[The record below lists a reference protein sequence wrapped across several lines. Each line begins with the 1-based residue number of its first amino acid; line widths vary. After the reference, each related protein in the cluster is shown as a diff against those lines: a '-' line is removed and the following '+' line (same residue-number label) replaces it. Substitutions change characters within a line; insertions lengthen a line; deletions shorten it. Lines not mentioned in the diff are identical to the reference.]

1 MRISD
6 WSSDVCSSDL
16 GPEQIGLAPKSAPA
30 ASAAF
35 GEIIMP
41 ERSASCARSVAS
53 GALRVIFT
61 WYWPVTA
68 SLSIDF
74 TSLLRRLSGSG
85 FERSMLAFTASALKE
100 IGRAHALTPAPTAR
114 LLFLH

>member
-30 ASAAF
+30 ASAAV
-35 GEIIMP
+35 GAIIMP

-53 GALRVIFT
+53 GALSVIFT

-68 SLSIDF
+68 PLSIDF
-74 TSLLRRLSGSG
+74 TTLLRRLSRRV
-85 FERSMLAFTASALKE
+85 FERAMLAITAW
-100 IGRAHALTPAPTAR
+100 ALTGLASWKDR
-114 LLFLH
+114 KSLD